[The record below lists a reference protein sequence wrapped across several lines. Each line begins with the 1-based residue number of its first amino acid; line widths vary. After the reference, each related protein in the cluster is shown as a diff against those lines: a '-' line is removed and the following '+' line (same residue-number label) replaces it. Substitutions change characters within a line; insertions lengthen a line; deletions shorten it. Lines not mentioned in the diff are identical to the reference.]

1 MTTPAQG
8 GVMCEHCLGL
18 GVNLDAMPND
28 WALKQPQPKLADA
41 VRMFGKCPHCCAGR
55 TEFTTQAMRQG
66 ADTRKEADRRPNN
79 PEQLGLF
86 A

>member
-1 MTTPAQG
+1 
-8 GVMCEHCLGL
+8 MCEHCLDL
-18 GVNLDAMPND
+18 GVNIDAMPHD

-41 VRMFGKCPHCCAGR
+41 VRLFGKCPYCCAGR